1 MQLSGSQNRQL
12 VKDLLMVELSGG
24 WLGPSSTYTQT
35 QLAPTCAYIGQMLL
49 VGLCLEVP
57 PLVCL
62 CRGCEE
68 GAKSTALQ

>member
-1 MQLSGSQNRQL
+1 
-12 VKDLLMVELSGG
+12 MVELSGE
-24 WLGPSSTYTQT
+24 WLGPSSTYTHKHSLL
-35 QLAPTCAYIGQMLL
+35 QLAYIGQMLL

-68 GAKSTALQ
+68 GAKSIALQ